1 METVR
6 KSLTYTFFGS
16 VGIAV
21 LCAFLLLCLVDYRHV
36 EIDDPLFW
44 GITYPMIAATIL
56 AVLTALACGVVSVI
70 DTRNHNRNS
79 IYKRTIWN

>member
-44 GITYPMIAATIL
+44 A
-56 AVLTALACGVVSVI
+56 
-70 DTRNHNRNS
+70 
-79 IYKRTIWN
+79 